1 VSNDNYPEDEG
12 GLDDNLEDN
21 RGNLISSLDEDVTE
35 AAPPSIEDHPYQQLT
50 PDVVI
55 DAVES
60 TGRLS
65 DARILALN
73 SYENRVYQVGID
85 QGEPVIVKFYRPDR
99 WTVAQIVEEHVF
111 TQKLYDLEIPV
122 VPPLVIAESD
132 TPTLAMFKGFYFSIY
147 PRQGG
152 RAPELDNLDHLYQL
166 GQFIG
171 RIHAVGASYPFQHRI
186 DLQVKAFGHNSVA
199 YLLDNGFIPSELR
212 AAYESI
218 SKELLLAIEG
228 FQIES
233 DAFTSISLHGDCHP
247 GNVLWRDDRPHFV
260 DFDDAM
266 TGPAI
271 QDLWMLLSGDTA
283 NKQRQLSE
291 IVEGYEQFYPFNT
304 AELRLIEPLRA
315 LRVLNYSAWLA
326 RRWHDPAFP
335 ASFPWFNTERY
346 WSEHILELKE
356 LVSALAEPVLSLP
369 DSV

>member
-1 VSNDNYPEDEG
+1 MTKEKDSHQDDHNDTY
-12 GLDDNLEDN
+12 DDDN
-21 RGNLISSLDEDVTE
+21 RGNLILSLDEDIAE
-35 AAPPSIEDHPYQQLT
+35 AAPPTIEEHPYQQLT

-85 QGEPVIVKFYRPDR
+85 QDEPVIVKFYRPDR
-99 WTVAQIVEEHVF
+99 WTVAQIIEEHEF
-111 TQKLYDLEIPV
+111 TQKLYDLDIPV
-122 VPPLVIAESD
+122 VPPLVIQEGA
-132 TPTLAMFKGFYFSIY
+132 TPTLAEFKGFYFSIY

-171 RIHAVGASYPFQHRI
+171 RIHAVGASYPFKHRI
-186 DLQVKAFGHNSVA
+186 HLRVNAFGHSSVA
-199 YLLDNGFIPSELR
+199 YLLDNGFIPNELR

-218 SKELLLAIEG
+218 SQELLLAIEG
-228 FQIES
+228 FDIES
-233 DAFTSISLHGDCHP
+233 AAFTAISLHGDCHP

-291 IVEGYEQFYPFNT
+291 IIEGYEQFYPFNT

-326 RRWHDPAFP
+326 KRWHDPAFP

-346 WSEHILELKE
+346 WSEHVLELKE
-356 LVSALAEPVLSLP
+356 LVSSLAEPILSLP
-369 DSV
+369 DPS

>member
-1 VSNDNYPEDEG
+1 MSDDYRDSAED
-12 GLDDNLEDN
+12 DN
-21 RGNLISSLDEDVTE
+21 RGNRIETSDEVVKS
-35 AAPPSIEDHPYQQLT
+35 APVSIEEHPYQRLT

-60 TGRLS
+60 TGRFS

-99 WTVAQIVEEHVF
+99 WTVEQIIEEHMF
-111 TQKLYDLEIPV
+111 TQKLYDLDIPV
-122 VPPLVIAESD
+122 VPPLAIQETS
-132 TPTLAMFKGFYFSIY
+132 TPTLATFNDFYFSIY

-171 RIHAVGASYPFQHRI
+171 RIHAVGASYPFKHRI
-186 DLQVKAFGHNSVA
+186 NLRVNAFGHRSVA
-199 YLLDNGFIPSELR
+199 YLLDNGFIPNELR

-218 SKELLLAIEG
+218 SKELLLAIES
-228 FQIES
+228 FDIES
-233 DAFTSISLHGDCHP
+233 AVFKSISLHGDCHP

-291 IVEGYEQFYPFNT
+291 IIEGYEQFYPFNT

-326 RRWHDPAFP
+326 KRWHDPAFP

-369 DSV
+369 DSA